1 MLHMNSTCGMRH
13 SCGTVQNP
21 EAPSRVCLRLGFAI
35 LVRAFSVA
43 SFTANVYSIPS
54 RQHELFLLGSVAP
67 PDSKQER
74 FLHRLAS

>member
-1 MLHMNSTCGMRH
+1 MRH

-35 LVRAFSVA
+35 LVRMTGPVRAFSVA
-43 SFTANVYSIPS
+43 SFTANVYMYKLHANTSFF
-54 RQHELFLLGSVAP
+54 FLGVAP
-67 PDSKQER
+67 PDSKQEC